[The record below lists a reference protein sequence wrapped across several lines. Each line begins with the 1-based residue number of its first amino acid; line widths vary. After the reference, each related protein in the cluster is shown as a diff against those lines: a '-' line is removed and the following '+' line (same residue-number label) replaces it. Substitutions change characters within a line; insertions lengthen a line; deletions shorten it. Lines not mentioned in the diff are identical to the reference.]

1 LWNLEGKEIQTLK
14 GHSSSVRSVAFS
26 PDGKTIATGSWDNTV
41 KLWNLEGKEI
51 QTLKGHSSGVN
62 SVAFSPDGKTI
73 ATGSGDN
80 TVKLWN
86 LEGKGRISGV
96 LSVAFSPDG
105 KTIATGSWDNTV
117 KLWNLE
123 GKEIQTLKGH
133 SNNVLSVAFSPDG
146 KTIAT
151 GSWDNTVKLWNLEG
165 KEIQTLKGHSS
176 GVTSV
181 AFSPDGKTIATGSW
195 DNTVKLWNLEGK
207 EIQTLKGHSAGVNSV
222 AFSPDGKT
230 IATESWDNTV
240 KFWSLDLDR
249 QMGLACYGLQE
260 FIATQPEL
268 QQKLATCRD
277 PQTLKAA
284 APALV
289 FEARTKGMSG
299 KPEEALLLFQEAK
312 KLDSSISLDPQTEIN
327 PYFILK
333 GERLA
338 KEGDI
343 KSALVAYDEA
353 IKRNSN
359 IKISAD
365 SWFTLCWNGS
375 IYNSAKDVI
384 FACDN
389 AITLEPDSNYYQQ
402 IRAIAKA
409 IAGQNDEAIGDFE
422 SYLKQIY
429 NRKLKSLLF
438 VIAGAEYLSFGDEEV
453 KGWLEELKAGKNPI
467 TDQKL
472 EEWRQQAKNTRDS

>member
-14 GHSSSVRSVAFS
+14 GHSAGVNSVAFS
-26 PDGKTIATGSWDNTV
+26 PDGKTIVTGSGDNTV

-51 QTLKGHSSGVN
+51 QTLKGHSSSVN

-73 ATGSGDN
+73 ATGSFD
-80 TVKLWN
+80 
-86 LEGKGRISGV
+86 S
-96 LSVAFSPDG
+96 
-105 KTIATGSWDNTV
+105 
-117 KLWNLE
+117 
-123 GKEIQTLKGH
+123 
-133 SNNVLSVAFSPDG
+133 
-146 KTIAT
+146 
-151 GSWDNTVKLWNLEG
+151 TVKLWNLEG

-176 GVTSV
+176 SVNSV
-181 AFSPDGKTIATGSW
+181 AFSPDGKTIATGS
-195 DNTVKLWNLEGK
+195 DDSTVKLWNLEGK

-230 IATESWDNTV
+230 IATGSWDNTV

-289 FEARTKGMSG
+289 AEARTKGMSG
-299 KPEEALLLFQEAK
+299 KPEAALSLFQEAK
-312 KLDSSISLDPQTEIN
+312 KLDRSITLDPQTEIN
-327 PYFILK
+327 PYFIPK

-338 KEGDI
+338 QEGDI
-343 KSALVAYDEA
+343 KAALVAYDEA
-353 IKRNSN
+353 IKRNPN
-359 IKISAD
+359 ITVSAG
-365 SWFTLCWNGS
+365 SWATLCWNGS

-389 AITLEPDSNYYQQ
+389 AIKLEPDSNYYLQR
-402 IRAIAKA
+402 RAIAKA

-422 SYLKQIY
+422 GYLKQIY

-438 VIAGAEYLSFGDEEV
+438 VIEGANYLSFGDKEV
-453 KGWLEELKAGKNPI
+453 QGWLEELKAGKNPI
-467 TDQKL
+467 TEEKL
-472 EEWRQQAKNTRDS
+472 EEWRQQAKRARDS